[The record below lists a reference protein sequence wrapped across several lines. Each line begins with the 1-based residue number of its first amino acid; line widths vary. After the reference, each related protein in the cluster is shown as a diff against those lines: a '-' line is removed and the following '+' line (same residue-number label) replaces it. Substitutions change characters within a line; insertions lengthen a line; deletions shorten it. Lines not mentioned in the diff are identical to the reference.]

1 MVIQD
6 TETRR
11 RPLGALIVARL
22 ISLVGSQ
29 VTLVALP
36 WFVLVTTGSA
46 AKTGL
51 TGLAVTL
58 PAVIV
63 GLAGGALV
71 DRLDYR
77 RTSVIADLT
86 SAAGIAAIPL
96 LYHTTG
102 IAFWQLLAL
111 VFIGS
116 LLTVPG
122 LTARRSMLPELARAA
137 GLTLDRANSI
147 AESGAY
153 VALLLGPPLAGVLIA
168 FFGAANV
175 LWLDAASFVASAAI
189 VAGGI
194 PAAFSETGQSAP
206 GRYLDDLKAGLRF
219 VRDDRLLLA
228 LALGLTVSNFF
239 TEPFFAVVVPVYA
252 NRVLGSARAL
262 GLMFSAIGAG
272 LLVGGGL
279 YGAVGARF
287 SRRSLWVAAFMLGF
301 PVFLVLLFEPPLPVI
316 LAAFG
321 LGAAASGPIN
331 PILVTVR
338 LERIPSELRG
348 RVFGTFTSISSAV
361 IPLGMA
367 LGGVLIAVIGLK
379 ATIVIM
385 ALGDASVAVASLLLP
400 VLREMD
406 SSRGTG
412 E

>member
-6 TETRR
+6 TRTRR
-11 RPLGALIVARL
+11 GPLGALVAAKL
-22 ISLVGSQ
+22 ISLIGSQ
-29 VTLVALP
+29 LTLVALP

-58 PAVIV
+58 PAVVV
-63 GLAGGALV
+63 GLVGGALV

-77 RTSVIADLT
+77 QTSVIADLT

-96 LYHTTG
+96 LYHTRG
-102 IAFWQLLAL
+102 IEFWQLLIL
-111 VFIGS
+111 VFLGS

-122 LTARRSMLPELARAA
+122 LTARRAMLPELADLA
-137 GLTLDRANSI
+137 GMTLDRANSI
-147 AESGAY
+147 SESASY

-168 FFGAANV
+168 FIGASNV
-175 LWLDAASFVASAAI
+175 LWLDAASFVVSAAI
-189 VAGGI
+189 VAGSI
-194 PAAFSETGQSAP
+194 PAASQASERTVS

-228 LALGLTVSNFF
+228 LAVGLTVSNFF

-252 NRVLGSARAL
+252 NRVLHSARAL
-262 GLMFSAIGAG
+262 GLMFSALGAG
-272 LLVGGGL
+272 LLAGAVL
-279 YGAVGARF
+279 YGTIGARF

-301 PVFLVLLFEPPLPVI
+301 PVFVVLLFEPPLPVI
-316 LAAFG
+316 LAAFL
-321 LGAAASGPIN
+321 LGATASGPIN
-331 PILVTVR
+331 AILVTVR
-338 LERIPSELRG
+338 LERIPPALRG
-348 RVFGTFTSISSAV
+348 RVFGTFTSISTAV

-385 ALGDASVAVASLLLP
+385 ALGDASVAVVSLLLP
-400 VLREMD
+400 VLHEMD
-406 SSRGTG
+406 AAPGRG